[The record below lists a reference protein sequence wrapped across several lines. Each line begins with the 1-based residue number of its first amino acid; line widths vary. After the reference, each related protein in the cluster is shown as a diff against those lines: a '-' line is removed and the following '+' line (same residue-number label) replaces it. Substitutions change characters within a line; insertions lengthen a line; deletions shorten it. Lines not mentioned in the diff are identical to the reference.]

1 MASPCPRAD
10 CSAVQKE
17 LEHLRR
23 DVEELQLE
31 NDKLHEHSASLS
43 QQVATLQTMN
53 ADLREQVQTPRTARA
68 ATIAEDE
75 VEPQNQMV
83 TELQANLDASLAR
96 EAALADQLAKLD
108 ASHAQLAA
116 TLVAKPSAP
125 QADELARLKHDRDG
139 RRDELYAALR
149 ENEQLRDDNNELR
162 TAVEKLSRVA
172 LDAEAKLQVAD
183 DEKVALSSA
192 LDDRTSAVTELLLK
206 SESHDAEKQGLER
219 KILEMDAA
227 EAHVDAMIADFK
239 TKFDAERRGLHAE
252 LEQWKLRV
260 RELEASTP
268 ATTTASTTND
278 AKDAALSDLEAK
290 ILVLQ
295 DMRLQDKASIA
306 ELKAKISQKNV
317 DLSTMAESFVPKDT
331 IKQLEATVQ
340 SQRQQTQDA
349 LRDVDVWKA
358 RVKEQRGLLTD
369 MEARCVAIES
379 QCREAEAW
387 NAKYEAKAGLTD
399 VVRHQKKLRSDLTAQ
414 ESANAA
420 LRVELSRHK
429 DAISKLQAAFA
440 RLKRDAGKPDEFEY
454 PDLVLETSVQGNL
467 ALIHQLEA
475 QVTALEDERVTL
487 LTKLKDQAK
496 KTGAHLFAQHG
507 LTSAQY
513 DQVQQL
519 IYRLQNGDTVDDAV
533 PPRPS
538 SPAKDPS
545 AELRK
550 LYDANTQ
557 LQADVAR
564 LSAVV
569 AASSHAPAD
578 NPPEWATTVKDEVW
592 RATEALQSH
601 MREHMQVMREAA
613 VASDDESSDESMQF
627 GDLDGDMSAPPP
639 TQDETVLEPPRL
651 TKHASVHTSGL
662 LSPASVVLQ
671 ELPPSADEIAAAV
684 SKALEARG
692 LHRPTH
698 KEAAT
703 PEKKGLCHVVLE
715 TQDEMEEQTQ
725 WAIELDTCL
734 DELTHVTL
742 ENHSLRSKLEAFEG
756 LLTSVQDNHTVLY
769 REHIAL
775 QQTFAERRASL
786 EAQLATMTA
795 NVDEA
800 SIKLN
805 RYELMLQSFE
815 KEGEVQQTVVSLTR
829 QVAIFEVNQAR
840 LAREFNLVR
849 EEKQTEFTRRV
860 AADDDLLS
868 LEKTLKVRIQYLE
881 AWREGAMGR
890 LQHMETAL
898 TKSVLKRHYDGVLA
912 ELQRLQTKHAALLEK
927 YTDRH
932 AHYLATLDL
941 PAQHAAL
948 LHQNAQLLARLNG
961 ESIDKLQNERIQA
974 LEVQVQS
981 QLARLKELEAGL
993 PETTPEPA
1001 PSGTNVHDVYE
1012 QRIAELEQLCGSL
1025 ERQVHKQK
1033 EVATLAASQ
1042 ANTLAL
1048 RQTRRRD
1055 EIDAL
1060 EARLHEL
1067 SARSDDDAIIGQLQ
1081 QKIVGIKAN
1090 YQAFADRY
1098 EQAVEAQRAAQ
1109 LQINTLSMQLEHT
1122 SNHYAGQLET
1132 QRQRIAVLEST
1143 VAHLQASD
1151 VVAKIKRLDAMASR
1165 LEALDDDLAAVHVK
1179 NRQLERRIEELE
1191 SEHDA
1196 VVGPGVLGA
1205 DIHLVE
1211 RLKYRVQV
1219 LEQRETLL
1227 LAQLEDAAKAST
1239 AMLPS
1244 ERLVQ
1249 EKQALQAQLDATLFE
1264 MDKVQK
1270 RMQTTSKEVTERD
1283 HKIRQLELRVESLI
1297 MELQQKH
1304 VAPLTTVAP
1313 LGTAPSSPSMRS
1325 KVGYYEKDQADLQQ
1339 AAQAT
1344 IASLKAL
1351 VADKNTRIE
1360 EYQAKFEAMRAAM
1373 DKRASDVQEEVER
1386 QNRRLYEDNH
1396 LHITQ
1401 LKEAT
1406 EKIRHLEETGGG
1418 RAVVA
1423 AREMHEGLLE
1433 QLKQV
1438 HMELE
1443 LKRNIIS
1450 ELQHKVET
1458 LLNQRHVA
1466 EARAGEALEEIAAL
1480 KALHAALSSDFDE
1493 MEREKTTQLAHLRHE
1508 IGSKERKM
1516 GLLRDAIIKLKEE
1529 FLKAQEAQAE
1539 EIVRATSKRHERD
1552 DDRVSALQDANT
1564 KLAAKTQMLQ
1574 EKLQAT
1580 TAELATMTSK
1590 AKRAQAIA
1598 QKQLARPTDDMKQA
1612 LATLRDEL
1620 QRCKAKLGTYA
1631 AQDDQLLELQK
1642 KIKVLEAQNAA
1653 LREATPVVT
1662 MAPPNATTSHNN
1674 NNNNDETTRKQW
1686 ENEKRMKRRVEVLTT
1701 RLEEKKAEVDT
1712 LTTQCHRLKEQWT
1725 RAQSQLSTQAEQLM
1739 QVRAAPLPHSIPK
1752 ISLDQERELESCHER
1767 IRELQAQVLTSRQAL
1782 QLPDDA
1788 SDAAKA
1794 LLEKD
1799 TQLLEL
1805 SFQVES
1811 LSLELARL
1819 RRAPNRTPPM
1829 TPSPARTP
1837 TTTNKSR
1844 ADVAALEDVI
1854 ENMKRAMEKL
1864 RTENDRLR
1872 RLKPAKPSATKTP
1885 DALVSTLQ
1893 TQLDQKS
1900 HEIARLSAESAELQ
1914 RKYRT
1919 LHGKW
1924 KTLRDDESALRNA
1937 LDEKDRRLDAL
1948 ARQPSNDE
1956 LVRSLEQ
1963 HNAQLLEENAK
1974 LSDELSAFDLDFFEE
1989 IEDLKFKY
1997 SDAIRSKQRLERQV
2011 AALQHQLR

>member
-31 NDKLHEHSASLS
+31 NDKLHEHSASLG
-43 QQVATLQTMN
+43 QQVATLEAMN
-53 ADLREQVQTPRTARA
+53 ADLREQVQTPRTARV

-75 VEPQNQMV
+75 DEPHNEMV
-83 TELQANLDASLAR
+83 TQLQVKLDASLAR

-116 TLVAKPSAP
+116 ALVAKSSAP
-125 QADELARLKHDRDG
+125 QADELARLKNDSDG

-183 DEKVALSSA
+183 DEKAALSSA
-192 LDDRTSAVTELLLK
+192 LDDRTTAVTELLHK
-206 SESHDAEKQGLER
+206 IESHDAEKQGLER

-239 TKFDAERRGLHAE
+239 TKFDAERRGMHAE

-260 RELEASTP
+260 RELEASTT
-268 ATTTASTTND
+268 ATTAVSTTAND
-278 AKDAALSDLEAK
+278 VKDAALSDLEAK

-295 DMRLQDKASIA
+295 DMRLQDKAQIA
-306 ELKAKISQKNV
+306 ELKTKISQKNA
-317 DLSTMAESFVPKDT
+317 DLSTMAESFVPKDD

-340 SQRQQTQDA
+340 VQRQQMQDA

-399 VVRHQKKLRSDLTAQ
+399 VVRHQKKLRSDLSAQ

-429 DAISKLQAAFA
+429 DAISKLQAACT

-467 ALIHQLEA
+467 ALIRQLEA
-475 QVTALEDERVTL
+475 QVAALEDERVAL

-496 KTGAHLFAQHG
+496 KTGAYLFEHHG

-513 DQVQQL
+513 DQVQEL
-519 IYRLQNGDTVDDAV
+519 IYRLQNGDTVDASA
-533 PPRPS
+533 PPRLL
-538 SPAKDPS
+538 SPTKDAS

-569 AASSHAPAD
+569 AASSLAPT
-578 NPPEWATTVKDEVW
+578 NGPPEWATTVKDEVW

-601 MREHMQVMREAA
+601 MREHMQ
-613 VASDDESSDESMQF
+613 
-627 GDLDGDMSAPPP
+627 
-639 TQDETVLEPPRL
+639 TVLEHHPRL

-671 ELPPSADEIAAAV
+671 EPPPSADEIAAAV

-692 LHRPTH
+692 LQHHLPTQQ
-698 KEAAT
+698 EAT
-703 PEKKGLCHVVLE
+703 THETTTNDGRRHVILE

-756 LLTSVQDNHTVLY
+756 LLASVQDNHTVLY

-786 EAQLATMTA
+786 ETQLATMTA

-815 KEGEVQQTVVSLTR
+815 KEGEMQQTLVSLTR

-860 AADDDLLS
+860 AAEDDLLA

-881 AWREGAMGR
+881 AWREGALSR

-912 ELQRLQTKHAALLEK
+912 ELQRLQTKHAALLKK

-932 AHYLATLDL
+932 AHYLATLEL
-941 PAQHAAL
+941 PAQHASL

-961 ESIDKLQNERIQA
+961 ESIDKLQNERVQA

-981 QLARLKELEAGL
+981 QLARIKELEAGM

-1001 PSGTNVHDVYE
+1001 PSSTNVHDVYE

-1025 ERQVHKQK
+1025 ERQVQKQK

-1132 QRQRIAVLEST
+1132 QRQRIAILEST

-1151 VVAKIKRLDAMASR
+1151 VVAKIKRFDAMASR
-1165 LEALDDDLAAVHVK
+1165 LEALDDDLAAVHAK
-1179 NRQLERRIEELE
+1179 KRQLERRIEELE

-1219 LEQRETLL
+1219 LEQREALL
-1227 LAQLEDAAKAST
+1227 LAQLDDAAKASA

-1249 EKQALQAQLDATLFE
+1249 EKQVLQTQLDATLFE

-1270 RMQTTSKEVTERD
+1270 RMQQTSKEVTERD
-1283 HKIRQLELRVESLI
+1283 HKIRQLELRVETLL

-1304 VAPLTTVAP
+1304 VHMEPATTIAP

-1325 KVGYYEKDQADLQQ
+1325 KVGYYEKDQANLQQ

-1351 VADKNTRIE
+1351 VADKNQRIE
-1360 EYQAKFEAMRAAM
+1360 EYQAKLEAMRATM
-1373 DKRASDVQEEVER
+1373 DKRASGQD
-1386 QNRRLYEDNH
+1386 
-1396 LHITQ
+1396 
-1401 LKEAT
+1401 
-1406 EKIRHLEETGGG
+1406 
-1418 RAVVA
+1418 
-1423 AREMHEGLLE
+1423 
-1433 QLKQV
+1433 
-1438 HMELE
+1438 
-1443 LKRNIIS
+1443 
-1450 ELQHKVET
+1450 
-1458 LLNQRHVA
+1458 
-1466 EARAGEALEEIAAL
+1466 
-1480 KALHAALSSDFDE
+1480 LS
-1493 MEREKTTQLAHLRHE
+1493 M
-1508 IGSKERKM
+1508 
-1516 GLLRDAIIKLKEE
+1516 
-1529 FLKAQEAQAE
+1529 
-1539 EIVRATSKRHERD
+1539 IVI
-1552 DDRVSALQDANT
+1552 V
-1564 KLAAKTQMLQ
+1564 
-1574 EKLQAT
+1574 
-1580 TAELATMTSK
+1580 
-1590 AKRAQAIA
+1590 
-1598 QKQLARPTDDMKQA
+1598 
-1612 LATLRDEL
+1612 
-1620 QRCKAKLGTYA
+1620 Y
-1631 AQDDQLLELQK
+1631 
-1642 KIKVLEAQNAA
+1642 
-1653 LREATPVVT
+1653 
-1662 MAPPNATTSHNN
+1662 
-1674 NNNNDETTRKQW
+1674 
-1686 ENEKRMKRRVEVLTT
+1686 
-1701 RLEEKKAEVDT
+1701 
-1712 LTTQCHRLKEQWT
+1712 
-1725 RAQSQLSTQAEQLM
+1725 
-1739 QVRAAPLPHSIPK
+1739 
-1752 ISLDQERELESCHER
+1752 
-1767 IRELQAQVLTSRQAL
+1767 
-1782 QLPDDA
+1782 
-1788 SDAAKA
+1788 
-1794 LLEKD
+1794 
-1799 TQLLEL
+1799 
-1805 SFQVES
+1805 
-1811 LSLELARL
+1811 
-1819 RRAPNRTPPM
+1819 
-1829 TPSPARTP
+1829 
-1837 TTTNKSR
+1837 
-1844 ADVAALEDVI
+1844 
-1854 ENMKRAMEKL
+1854 
-1864 RTENDRLR
+1864 
-1872 RLKPAKPSATKTP
+1872 
-1885 DALVSTLQ
+1885 
-1893 TQLDQKS
+1893 
-1900 HEIARLSAESAELQ
+1900 
-1914 RKYRT
+1914 
-1919 LHGKW
+1919 
-1924 KTLRDDESALRNA
+1924 
-1937 LDEKDRRLDAL
+1937 
-1948 ARQPSNDE
+1948 
-1956 LVRSLEQ
+1956 
-1963 HNAQLLEENAK
+1963 
-1974 LSDELSAFDLDFFEE
+1974 
-1989 IEDLKFKY
+1989 
-1997 SDAIRSKQRLERQV
+1997 
-2011 AALQHQLR
+2011 

>member
-31 NDKLHEHSASLS
+31 NDKLHEHSASLG
-43 QQVATLQTMN
+43 QQVATLEAMN
-53 ADLREQVQTPRTARA
+53 ADLREQVQTPRTARV

-75 VEPQNQMV
+75 DEPHNEMV
-83 TELQANLDASLAR
+83 TQLQAKLDASLAR

-116 TLVAKPSAP
+116 ALVAKSSVL
-125 QADELARLKHDRDG
+125 QADELARLKNDSDG

-183 DEKVALSSA
+183 DEKAALSSA
-192 LDDRTSAVTELLLK
+192 LDDRTTAVTELLHK
-206 SESHDAEKQGLER
+206 IESHDAEKQGLER

-260 RELEASTP
+260 RELEVRCDAPISPHTNSF
-268 ATTTASTTND
+268 TQASTTATTAISTTSND
-278 AKDAALSDLEAK
+278 VKDAALSDLEAK

-295 DMRLQDKASIA
+295 DMRLQDKAQIA
-306 ELKAKISQKNV
+306 ELKTKISQKNA
-317 DLSTMAESFVPKDT
+317 DLSTMAASFVPKDD

-340 SQRQQTQDA
+340 VQRQQAQDA

-399 VVRHQKKLRSDLTAQ
+399 VVRHQKKLRSDLSAQ

-429 DAISKLQAAFA
+429 DAISKLQAACT

-475 QVTALEDERVTL
+475 QVAALEDERVAL
-487 LTKLKDQAK
+487 LTKLRDQAK
-496 KTGAHLFAQHG
+496 KTGAYLFEHHG

-513 DQVQQL
+513 DQVQEL
-519 IYRLQNGDTVDDAV
+519 IYRLQNGDTVDASA
-533 PPRPS
+533 PPRPL
-538 SPAKDPS
+538 SPTRDTS

-569 AASSHAPAD
+569 AASNQAPT
-578 NPPEWATTVKDEVW
+578 NGPPEWATTVKDEVW

-613 VASDDESSDESMQF
+613 VASDDESSDESSEF
-627 GDLDGDMSAPPP
+627 GDLGGGDMSAPAPS
-639 TQDETVLEPPRL
+639 QDEIVLEHPRL

-671 ELPPSADEIAAAV
+671 EPPPSADEIAAAV

-692 LHRPTH
+692 LHHHLPTQQETTTH
-698 KEAAT
+698 ETAKND
-703 PEKKGLCHVVLE
+703 GRRHVILE

-742 ENHSLRSKLEAFEG
+742 ENHSLRSKLEGFEG
-756 LLTSVQDNHTVLY
+756 LLASVQDNHTVLY

-786 EAQLATMTA
+786 ETQLATMTA

-815 KEGEVQQTVVSLTR
+815 KEGEMQQTVVSLTR

-860 AADDDLLS
+860 AAEDDLLA

-881 AWREGAMGR
+881 AWREGALSR

-932 AHYLATLDL
+932 AHYLATLEL
-941 PAQHAAL
+941 PAQHASL
-948 LHQNAQLLARLNG
+948 LHQNAQLFARLNG
-961 ESIDKLQNERIQA
+961 ESIDKLQNERVQA

-981 QLARLKELEAGL
+981 QLARIKELEAGM

-1001 PSGTNVHDVYE
+1001 PSSTNVHDVYE

-1025 ERQVHKQK
+1025 ERQVQKQK

-1055 EIDAL
+1055 EVDAL

-1132 QRQRIAVLEST
+1132 QRQRIAILEST

-1165 LEALDDDLAAVHVK
+1165 LEALDDDLAAVHAK
-1179 NRQLERRIEELE
+1179 KRQLERRIEELE

-1196 VVGPGVLGA
+1196 VVGPGALGA

-1219 LEQRETLL
+1219 LEQRETYELL
-1227 LAQLEDAAKAST
+1227 T
-1239 AMLPS
+1239 
-1244 ERLVQ
+1244 
-1249 EKQALQAQLDATLFE
+1249 F
-1264 MDKVQK
+1264 
-1270 RMQTTSKEVTERD
+1270 
-1283 HKIRQLELRVESLI
+1283 
-1297 MELQQKH
+1297 
-1304 VAPLTTVAP
+1304 
-1313 LGTAPSSPSMRS
+1313 
-1325 KVGYYEKDQADLQQ
+1325 
-1339 AAQAT
+1339 
-1344 IASLKAL
+1344 
-1351 VADKNTRIE
+1351 
-1360 EYQAKFEAMRAAM
+1360 
-1373 DKRASDVQEEVER
+1373 
-1386 QNRRLYEDNH
+1386 
-1396 LHITQ
+1396 
-1401 LKEAT
+1401 
-1406 EKIRHLEETGGG
+1406 
-1418 RAVVA
+1418 
-1423 AREMHEGLLE
+1423 
-1433 QLKQV
+1433 
-1438 HMELE
+1438 
-1443 LKRNIIS
+1443 
-1450 ELQHKVET
+1450 
-1458 LLNQRHVA
+1458 
-1466 EARAGEALEEIAAL
+1466 
-1480 KALHAALSSDFDE
+1480 LS
-1493 MEREKTTQLAHLRHE
+1493 
-1508 IGSKERKM
+1508 
-1516 GLLRDAIIKLKEE
+1516 
-1529 FLKAQEAQAE
+1529 
-1539 EIVRATSKRHERD
+1539 
-1552 DDRVSALQDANT
+1552 
-1564 KLAAKTQMLQ
+1564 
-1574 EKLQAT
+1574 
-1580 TAELATMTSK
+1580 
-1590 AKRAQAIA
+1590 
-1598 QKQLARPTDDMKQA
+1598 
-1612 LATLRDEL
+1612 
-1620 QRCKAKLGTYA
+1620 
-1631 AQDDQLLELQK
+1631 
-1642 KIKVLEAQNAA
+1642 
-1653 LREATPVVT
+1653 
-1662 MAPPNATTSHNN
+1662 
-1674 NNNNDETTRKQW
+1674 
-1686 ENEKRMKRRVEVLTT
+1686 
-1701 RLEEKKAEVDT
+1701 
-1712 LTTQCHRLKEQWT
+1712 
-1725 RAQSQLSTQAEQLM
+1725 
-1739 QVRAAPLPHSIPK
+1739 
-1752 ISLDQERELESCHER
+1752 
-1767 IRELQAQVLTSRQAL
+1767 
-1782 QLPDDA
+1782 
-1788 SDAAKA
+1788 
-1794 LLEKD
+1794 
-1799 TQLLEL
+1799 
-1805 SFQVES
+1805 
-1811 LSLELARL
+1811 
-1819 RRAPNRTPPM
+1819 
-1829 TPSPARTP
+1829 
-1837 TTTNKSR
+1837 
-1844 ADVAALEDVI
+1844 
-1854 ENMKRAMEKL
+1854 
-1864 RTENDRLR
+1864 
-1872 RLKPAKPSATKTP
+1872 
-1885 DALVSTLQ
+1885 
-1893 TQLDQKS
+1893 
-1900 HEIARLSAESAELQ
+1900 
-1914 RKYRT
+1914 
-1919 LHGKW
+1919 
-1924 KTLRDDESALRNA
+1924 
-1937 LDEKDRRLDAL
+1937 
-1948 ARQPSNDE
+1948 
-1956 LVRSLEQ
+1956 
-1963 HNAQLLEENAK
+1963 
-1974 LSDELSAFDLDFFEE
+1974 
-1989 IEDLKFKY
+1989 
-1997 SDAIRSKQRLERQV
+1997 
-2011 AALQHQLR
+2011 